1 MRQDYTSRAVKQN
14 RICRQHVLCVST
26 QIDTKTK
33 VEFCSEF
40 QKIVDVHHELL
51 DTFSRTKMLTKI
63 CYMSDK
69 VIQIPNSHSTRNTG
83 QIRAVNQYLNQKIA
97 NYLRP

>member
-1 MRQDYTSRAVKQN
+1 MRQDYTSRAVQQN
-14 RICRQHVLCVST
+14 RICRQHVLCEST

-33 VEFCSEF
+33 EEFHSEF

-51 DTFSRTKMLTKI
+51 DTFSRTKILTQI

-69 VIQIPNSHSTRNTG
+69 VIQQTAARQEILDKLEMLTNT
-83 QIRAVNQYLNQKIA
+83 
-97 NYLRP
+97 